1 MLGLTQ
7 TNILNIRRGL
17 LRQDGQSRILHL
29 DTMSLP
35 HLYVLTSF
43 MLSVS
48 ALFVIVISS
57 LIIHGHQEV
66 LHTAQQ
72 IKSRLAVESVD
83 SAVTDSFHDYYSVF
97 NSRGGWLNLA
107 HLLLG
112 VGLVTLLVS
121 VLGLLGLHART
132 CFLLLTFTLLQ
143 LVLALLQA
151 GAVLVL
157 RWRRR
162 ELLQLYHSSH
172 YRGAASPGQLQ
183 HTQQILLVLS
193 LMWAA
198 VTLLVTIL
206 TLALRCRGK
215 TIDAAEPQ
223 IHAVIV

>member
-1 MLGLTQ
+1 
-7 TNILNIRRGL
+7 
-17 LRQDGQSRILHL
+17 
-29 DTMSLP
+29 MSLP
-35 HLYVLTSF
+35 HLYILTSF

-48 ALFVIVISS
+48 ALFAITISS
-57 LIIHGHQEV
+57 LILHGHQEV

-72 IKSRLAVESVD
+72 IKDALAVESVD

-121 VLGLLGLHART
+121 VVGLLSGLHART
-132 CFLLLTFTLLQ
+132 CFLLLSFALLQ
-143 LVLALLQA
+143 LVSALLQA

-172 YRGAASPGQLQ
+172 YRGSAGSPGQQLD
-183 HTQQILLVLS
+183 TQQILLVLS

-198 VTLLVTIL
+198 VTLPTTIL

-215 TIDAAEPQ
+215 TIEDAEPR

>member
-1 MLGLTQ
+1 
-7 TNILNIRRGL
+7 
-17 LRQDGQSRILHL
+17 
-29 DTMSLP
+29 MSLP
-35 HLYVLTSF
+35 HLYILTSF

-48 ALFVIVISS
+48 ALFAITISS
-57 LIIHGHQEV
+57 LILHGHQEV

-72 IKSRLAVESVD
+72 IKDTLAVESVD

-121 VLGLLGLHART
+121 VVGLLSGLHART
-132 CFLLLTFTLLQ
+132 CFLLLTFALLQ
-143 LVLALLQA
+143 LVSALLQA
-151 GAVLVL
+151 GAVLVV

-172 YRGAASPGQLQ
+172 YRGSAGSPGQQLD
-183 HTQQILLVLS
+183 TQQILLVLS
-193 LMWAA
+193 LMWAS
-198 VTLLVTIL
+198 VTLPTTIL

-215 TIDAAEPQ
+215 TIEAADAEPQ

>member
-1 MLGLTQ
+1 
-7 TNILNIRRGL
+7 
-17 LRQDGQSRILHL
+17 
-29 DTMSLP
+29 MSLP
-35 HLYVLTSF
+35 HLYILTSF

-48 ALFVIVISS
+48 ALFAITISS
-57 LIIHGHQEV
+57 LILHGHQEV

-72 IKSRLAVESVD
+72 IKDTLAVESVD

-121 VLGLLGLHART
+121 VAGLLSGLHART
-132 CFLLLTFTLLQ
+132 CFLLLTFALLQ
-143 LVLALLQA
+143 LVSALLQA

-172 YRGAASPGQLQ
+172 YRGSAGSPGQQLD
-183 HTQQILLVLS
+183 TQQILLVLS
-193 LMWAA
+193 LMWAS
-198 VTLLVTIL
+198 VTLPTTIL

-215 TIDAAEPQ
+215 TIEAAEPP
-223 IHAVIV
+223 IHTVIV

>member
-1 MLGLTQ
+1 
-7 TNILNIRRGL
+7 
-17 LRQDGQSRILHL
+17 
-29 DTMSLP
+29 MSLP
-35 HLYVLTSF
+35 HLYILTSF

-48 ALFVIVISS
+48 ALFAITISS
-57 LIIHGHQEV
+57 LILHGHQEV
-66 LHTAQQ
+66 LTTAQQ
-72 IKSRLAVESVD
+72 IKDALAVESVD

-107 HLLLG
+107 HVLLG

-121 VLGLLGLHART
+121 VVGLLSGLHART
-132 CFLLLTFTLLQ
+132 CFLLLTFALLQ
-143 LVLALLQA
+143 LVSALLQA

-172 YRGAASPGQLQ
+172 YRGSAGSPGQQLD
-183 HTQQILLVLS
+183 TQQILLVLS

-198 VTLLVTIL
+198 VTLPTTIL

-215 TIDAAEPQ
+215 TIEAAEPR

>member
-1 MLGLTQ
+1 
-7 TNILNIRRGL
+7 
-17 LRQDGQSRILHL
+17 
-29 DTMSLP
+29 MSLP

-48 ALFVIVISS
+48 ALFPITISS

-72 IKSRLAVESVD
+72 IKDTLAVESVD

-121 VLGLLGLHART
+121 VLGLLSRLHART

>member
-1 MLGLTQ
+1 
-7 TNILNIRRGL
+7 
-17 LRQDGQSRILHL
+17 
-29 DTMSLP
+29 MSLP
-35 HLYVLTSF
+35 HLYILTSF

-48 ALFVIVISS
+48 ALFAITISS
-57 LIIHGHQEV
+57 LILHGHQEV

-72 IKSRLAVESVD
+72 IKDALAVESVD

-121 VLGLLGLHART
+121 VVGLLSGLHART
-132 CFLLLTFTLLQ
+132 CFLLLSFALLQ
-143 LVLALLQA
+143 LVSALLQA

-172 YRGAASPGQLQ
+172 YRGGAGSPGQQLD
-183 HTQQILLVLS
+183 TQQILLVLS

-198 VTLLVTIL
+198 VTLPTTIL

-215 TIDAAEPQ
+215 TIEAAEPQ
-223 IHAVIV
+223 IHTVIV

>member
-1 MLGLTQ
+1 
-7 TNILNIRRGL
+7 
-17 LRQDGQSRILHL
+17 
-29 DTMSLP
+29 MSLP

-72 IKSRLAVESVD
+72 IKDTLAVESVD

-121 VLGLLGLHART
+121 VLGLLSRLHART

-162 ELLQLYHSSH
+162 ELLQFYHSSH

>member
-1 MLGLTQ
+1 
-7 TNILNIRRGL
+7 
-17 LRQDGQSRILHL
+17 
-29 DTMSLP
+29 MSLP
-35 HLYVLTSF
+35 HLYILTSF

-48 ALFVIVISS
+48 ALFAITISS
-57 LIIHGHQEV
+57 LILHGHQEV
-66 LHTAQQ
+66 LTTAQQ
-72 IKSRLAVESVD
+72 IKNSLAVESVD

-107 HLLLG
+107 HVLLG

-121 VLGLLGLHART
+121 VVGLLSGLHART
-132 CFLLLTFTLLQ
+132 CFLLLTFALLQ
-143 LVLALLQA
+143 LVSALLQA

-172 YRGAASPGQLQ
+172 YRGSAGSPGQQLD
-183 HTQQILLVLS
+183 TQQILLVLS

-198 VTLLVTIL
+198 VTLPTTIL

-215 TIDAAEPQ
+215 TIEAAEPQ